1 LFLFDFCFSQP
12 WFTTTSTRAHHHHH
26 TEKEL
31 REIFP
36 PSTSDSSEKDSVNER
51 SNECE
56 RDSGRIRLKRE
67 GPSEKK

>member
-1 LFLFDFCFSQP
+1 LIFVSLKSQLG
-12 WFTTTSTRAHHHHH
+12 FTTTSTRAHHHHH

-31 REIFP
+31 GEIFP
-36 PSTSDSSEKDSVNER
+36 PSTSNSSEKDSMSER

-56 RDSGRIRLKRE
+56 RDSGRIKRE